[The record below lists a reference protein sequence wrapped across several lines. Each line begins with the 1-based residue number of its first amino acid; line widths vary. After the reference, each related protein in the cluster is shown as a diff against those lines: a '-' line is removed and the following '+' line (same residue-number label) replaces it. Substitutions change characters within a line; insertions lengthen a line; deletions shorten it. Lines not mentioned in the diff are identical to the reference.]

1 MWHYGQNVRT
11 FCSLVKSLFNLK
23 GTKVLR
29 HNLKVSHLELIA
41 SDLEEWFG
49 IGSSIGRLV

>member
-23 GTKVLR
+23 GTEVLR
-29 HNLKVSHLELIA
+29 HKVSHLELIA